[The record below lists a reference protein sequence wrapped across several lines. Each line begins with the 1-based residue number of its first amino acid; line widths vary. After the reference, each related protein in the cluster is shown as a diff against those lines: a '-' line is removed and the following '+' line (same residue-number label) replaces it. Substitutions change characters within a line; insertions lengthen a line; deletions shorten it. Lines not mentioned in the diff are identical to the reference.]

1 MGDSANR
8 SAARRGRKRNMS
20 NLDKKT
26 KHVAVLMGGWSSE
39 RDVSLVSG
47 RACSDA
53 LRQLGY
59 EVTDIDVDR
68 DVAVAL
74 STLKPDAVFNALHGP
89 FGEDGTIQGIL
100 EVMGL
105 PYTHSGVLASALAMD
120 KGRAKAVFRD
130 AAIPVAKSLIVDRAT
145 AAKKHQMEPPYVIKP
160 VCEGSSYG
168 IFIVKEGAK
177 RPPQDLMESDWSH
190 GQDMMVEAYVPGREL
205 TVTVMGGKALAV
217 TEIVSN
223 TDWYDYEAKYAEGGS
238 SHVVPA
244 DIPSDIYNACLENA
258 VRAHHVLGCRGVSRT
273 DFRYDDAKTKDNLF
287 VLETN
292 TQPGMTPTSLS
303 PEQAAHVGMS
313 FGELVEWMLEDA
325 SCAR

>member
-1 MGDSANR
+1 MNT
-8 SAARRGRKRNMS
+8 S
-20 NLDKKT
+20 NKNA

-39 RDVSLVSG
+39 REVSLVSG

-53 LRQLGY
+53 LRKVGY
-59 EVTDIDVDR
+59 KVSDIDVDR
-68 DVAVAL
+68 QVAGQLAAR
-74 STLKPDAVFNALHGP
+74 KPDIVFNALHGP

-130 AAIPVAKSLIVDRAT
+130 AGIPVAKSLIVDRSDA
-145 AAKKHQMEPPYVIKP
+145 AAKHLMDPPYVIKP

-168 IFIVKEGAK
+168 IFIIKEGVD
-177 RPPQDLMESDWSH
+177 RPPQDLIEATWSH
-190 GQDMMVEAYVPGREL
+190 GQEIMIESYVPGREL
-205 TVTVMGGKALAV
+205 TVTVMGDRALAV

-223 TDWYDYEAKYAEGGS
+223 TGWYDYEAKYAEGGS

-244 DIPSDIYNACLENA
+244 DIPQDIYNGCLEIA
-258 VRAHHVLGCRGVSRT
+258 LKAHQVLGCRGVSRT
-273 DFRYDDAKTKDNLF
+273 DFRYDDAKTQDNLF

-303 PEQAAHVGMS
+303 PEQAAHVGMA
-313 FGELVEWMLEDA
+313 FADLVEWMVEDA
-325 SCAR
+325 SCGR

>member
-1 MGDSANR
+1 
-8 SAARRGRKRNMS
+8 MS
-20 NLDKKT
+20 T
-26 KHVAVLMGGWSSE
+26 SSKHAKHIAVLMGGWSSE
-39 RDVSLVSG
+39 REVSLVSG

-53 LRQLGY
+53 LREAGY
-59 EVTDIDVDR
+59 KVSDIDVDR
-68 DVAVAL
+68 QVAMQLAE
-74 STLKPDAVFNALHGP
+74 LKPDIVFNALHGP

-100 EVMGL
+100 EVMDL

-130 AAIPVAKSLIVDRAT
+130 AGIPVAKSLIVDRSV
-145 AAKKHQMEPPYVIKP
+145 AASKHLMDPPYVIKP

-168 IFIVKEGAK
+168 IFIVKEGAD
-177 RPPQDLMESDWSH
+177 RPPQDLIESTWSH
-190 GQDMMVEAYVPGREL
+190 GQDIMIEAYVPGREL
-205 TVTVMGGKALAV
+205 TVTVMGDKALAV

-223 TDWYDYEAKYAEGGS
+223 TGWYDYEAKYAEGGS

-244 DIPSDIYNACLENA
+244 DVPQAIYNACLEIA
-258 VRAHHVLGCRGVSRT
+258 VQAHQVLGCRGVSRT

-303 PEQAAHVGMS
+303 PEQAGHVGMR
-313 FGELVEWMLEDA
+313 FRDLVEWMVEDA
-325 SCAR
+325 SCGR